1 MSGYYLIVISICI
14 FLGISSTP
22 YFFLN
27 IALALCTEVSLE
39 GLRLDTII
47 AFFLMYG
54 WGLIIAGYWL
64 PVVQQHEADLSPLN
78 STKIFV
84 VTMVEYQVV
93 TSDAIS
99 NLATIN
105 LYFCE

>member
-47 AFFLMYG
+47 AFFFNLYG

-64 PVVQQHEADLSPLN
+64 PVVQQHEADLSPLIQQN
-78 STKIFV
+78 IRCDNGRVSGSHI
-84 VTMVEYQVV
+84 
-93 TSDAIS
+93 
-99 NLATIN
+99 
-105 LYFCE
+105 

>member
-1 MSGYYLIVISICI
+1 
-14 FLGISSTP
+14 
-22 YFFLN
+22 
-27 IALALCTEVSLE
+27 
-39 GLRLDTII
+39 
-47 AFFLMYG
+47 
-54 WGLIIAGYWL
+54 
-64 PVVQQHEADLSPLN
+64 
-78 STKIFV
+78 